1 MKLILDGATEEDV
14 KRINSLIKRMHRVLN
29 DFVDRR
35 SDEIKP
41 LYVIYALLQ
50 LLAETI
56 SAAAPEG
63 RRELYDIVRTD
74 GLGLIG
80 AAAGKD
86 EAEKVH

>member
-1 MKLILDGATEEDV
+1 MQLILPGATKEDLELMNAV
-14 KRINSLIKRMHRVLN
+14 LKRMHRTMN
-29 DFVDRR
+29 DFVERH
-35 SDEIKP
+35 SDEIRP
-41 LYVIYALLQ
+41 LHVVYALLQ

-80 AAAGKD
+80 TAAGKLD
-86 EAEKVH
+86 DCQ